1 MGMDKRDPE
10 VWARANLAVLFIF
23 NIYSIGFW
31 TRSTHLTSVLMPLSL
46 CVFAFLFFYYGKSRF
61 LRIEKRYDKES
72 PRQKLWG
79 SIAVISYAVIS
90 VVLLFYPLIKA
101 VKPIE

>member
-10 VWARANLAVLFIF
+10 VWARANLAVLLLF
-23 NIYSIGFW
+23 NMGAIRIWLVPAFLGRAFLPVYI
-31 TRSTHLTSVLMPLSL
+31 VI
-46 CVFAFLFFYYGKSRF
+46 FAFLFFYYGKSRF